1 MVLEVTDLHA
11 SRGAANVLKGI
22 GLAVGEHEAVCLIGA
37 NGAGKSTLMRAIA
50 GLLRPVQGTVRFDGA
65 EIQSLP
71 ADAIVRRGVALVPEG
86 RQVFAP
92 LTVLDNLRMGAYSR
106 RSLSRS
112 EFEADLARVLAIFP
126 KLAER
131 LKQQAGTLSGGEQ
144 QMVAIARAL
153 MSRPRMLL
161 LDEPSLGLA
170 PKIVAGIFD
179 VIARLAHEGTAILLA
194 EQNANMAFKVC
205 SRGYLLSEGHCVLSG
220 DTTELATHERVK
232 EAYLG
237 RRHVKENIT
246 QRQ

>member
-11 SRGAANVLKGI
+11 SRGSANVLNGI
-22 GLAVGEHEAVCLIGA
+22 DLAVGEREAVCLIGA
-37 NGAGKSTLMRAIA
+37 NGAGKSTVMRSIT
-50 GLLRPVQGTVRFDGA
+50 GLLRPVQGVVRFDGV
-65 EIQSLP
+65 EIQRLA
-71 ADAIVRRGVALVPEG
+71 ADAIVERGVALVPEG

-112 EFEADLARVLAIFP
+112 ESEADLARVLAIFP
-126 KLAER
+126 KLADR

-170 PKIVAGIFD
+170 PKIVASIFE
-179 VIARLAHEGTAILLA
+179 VIARLAQEGTAILLA
-194 EQNANMAFKVC
+194 EQNAHMAFKVC
-205 SRGYLLSEGHCVLSG
+205 TRGYLLSEGRCILNG
-220 DTTELATHERVK
+220 DTAELATHERVK
-232 EAYLG
+232 AAYLG
-237 RRHVKENIT
+237 G
-246 QRQ
+246 

>member
-1 MVLEVTDLHA
+1 MLLEVTDLHA

-22 GLAVGEHEAVCLIGA
+22 DLAVGEHEAVCLIGA
-37 NGAGKSTLMRAIA
+37 NGAGKSTIMRALT
-50 GLLRPVQGTVRFDGA
+50 GLLRPVRGTVRFNGA
-65 EIQSLP
+65 EIQSLA
-71 ADAIVRRGVALVPEG
+71 ADAIVRRGIALVPEG

-106 RSLSRS
+106 DSSGKS
-112 EFEADLARVLAIFP
+112 ESEADLARVLAIFP
-126 KLAER
+126 KLADR

-170 PKIVAGIFD
+170 PKIVASIFD

-194 EQNANMAFKVC
+194 EQNAHMAFKVC
-205 SRGYLLSEGHCVLSG
+205 SRGYLLSEGRCVLSG
-220 DTTELATHERVK
+220 ATMALATHERVK

-237 RRHVKENIT
+237 G
-246 QRQ
+246 

>member
-1 MVLEVTDLHA
+1 MLLEVAGLHA
-11 SRGAANVLKGI
+11 SRGAASALNGI
-22 GLAVGEHEAVCLIGA
+22 DLAVGDHEAVCLIGA
-37 NGAGKSTLMRAIA
+37 NGAGKSTVMRSIT
-50 GLLRPVQGTVRFDGA
+50 GLLRPLHGTIHFDGS
-65 EIQSLP
+65 EIQRLP
-71 ADAIVRRGVALVPEG
+71 ADEIVRRGVALVPEG

-92 LTVLDNLRMGAYSR
+92 LTVLDNLRMGAYMRRNASR
-106 RSLSRS
+106 T

-126 KLAER
+126 KLADR

-170 PKIVAGIFD
+170 PKIVVSIFD

-194 EQNANMAFKVC
+194 EQNAHMAFKIC
-205 SRGYLLSEGHCVLSG
+205 SRGYLLSKGRCVLSG
-220 DTTELATHERVK
+220 DTAELVTHERVK

-237 RRHVKENIT
+237 G
-246 QRQ
+246 

>member
-11 SRGAANVLKGI
+11 SRGSANVLNGI
-22 GLAVGEHEAVCLIGA
+22 DLAVGEREAVCLIGA
-37 NGAGKSTLMRAIA
+37 NGAGKSTVMRSIT
-50 GLLRPVQGTVRFDGA
+50 GLLRPVRGVVRFDGV
-65 EIQSLP
+65 EIQRLA
-71 ADAIVRRGVALVPEG
+71 ADAIVERGVALVPEG

-112 EFEADLARVLAIFP
+112 ESEADLARVLAIFP
-126 KLAER
+126 KLADR

-170 PKIVAGIFD
+170 PKIVASIFE
-179 VIARLAHEGTAILLA
+179 VIARLAQEGTAILLA
-194 EQNANMAFKVC
+194 EQNAHMAFKVC
-205 SRGYLLSEGHCVLSG
+205 TRGYLLSEGRCILNG
-220 DTTELATHERVK
+220 DTAELATHERVK
-232 EAYLG
+232 AAYLG
-237 RRHVKENIT
+237 G
-246 QRQ
+246 

>member
-11 SRGAANVLKGI
+11 SRGAAQVLKGI
-22 GLAVGEHEAVCLIGA
+22 DLAVGERETVCLIGA
-37 NGAGKSTLMRAIA
+37 NGAGKSTIMRSIT
-50 GLLRPVQGTVRFDGA
+50 GLLRPVRGTVRFDGV
-65 EIQSLP
+65 EIQTLA
-71 ADAIVRRGVALVPEG
+71 ADAVVGRGVALVPEG

-92 LTVLDNLRMGAYSR
+92 LSVLDNLRMGAYSR
-106 RSLSRS
+106 RGLSRNKP
-112 EFEADLARVLAIFP
+112 EYEADLARVLAIFP
-126 KLAER
+126 KLADR

-194 EQNANMAFKVC
+194 EQNAHMAFKVC
-205 SRGYLLSEGHCVLSG
+205 SRAYLLSEGRCVLSG
-220 DTTELATHERVK
+220 ATTELATHERVK

-237 RRHVKENIT
+237 G
-246 QRQ
+246 